1 MSGAVGSDDALAGI
15 VARSLDCPVPPDI
28 DQLVAGIASRPGVAA
43 VLFYGNRLR
52 DPASGG
58 LADLY
63 VLTDDDRAWSG
74 AGLAAVGNR
83 LLPPNV
89 YHLRADVPRS
99 GPDERQSSPTGVV
112 RSSHDA
118 RNRSWEDDFVHT
130 ATQLDRPS
138 EAPVAAKVAVLRMAA
153 FRHRMRRGS
162 RDTTLWARFAQPSA
176 LVYARD
182 EAAREAT
189 VAAVAEAWQTA
200 AWWADRLAD
209 GPDRWTALFAAT
221 YGAELRPEG
230 TARPR
235 SVTAAAPELYAEI
248 DRLLP
253 PQPVTE
259 AERLAARRAWSARRR
274 IGRVLNAARLVKA
287 AMTFRGGAAY
297 VLDKIQR
304 HAGPEAL
311 RPWERRLPW
320 LAAPGVLLRLLLRG
334 GLR

>member
-1 MSGAVGSDDALAGI
+1 MTGVVGSDDALADI
-15 VARSLDCPVPPDI
+15 VARSLDRPVPPDI

-99 GPDERQSSPTGVV
+99 EQQSSPAGVV
-112 RSSHDA
+112 RPLHDA
-118 RNRSWEDDFVHT
+118 PNRSREDNFVHT
-130 ATQLDRPS
+130 ATHEDRPAQ
-138 EAPVAAKVAVLRMAA
+138 APVAAKVAVMRLAA
-153 FRHRMRRGS
+153 FRHRVRRGS

-189 VAAVAEAWQTA
+189 VAAVAEAWRTA

-209 GPDRWTALFAAT
+209 GPDRWAALFAAT

-230 TARPR
+230 TARP
-235 SVTAAAPELYAEI
+235 SAITATAPELYADI

-259 AERLAARRAWSARRR
+259 AERLAARRAWGARRR

-297 VLDKIQR
+297 ALDKIQR
-304 HAGPEAL
+304 HAGPDAL